1 MSKHTD
7 VVIAE
12 MKICVKSRDGQ
23 DGKRAVPRAG
33 GQLMGSD
40 RGGGGGANT

>member
-1 MSKHTD
+1 
-7 VVIAE
+7 

-40 RGGGGGANT
+40 RGGREQDFARAHEERCPQT